1 MSTKS
6 VMFWPCPAL
15 LRAITPVISRAAK
28 VLGAAMMFRVGKC
41 NLAKRIKTWE
51 MVAVC
56 FQVAM
61 KSPTK
66 SMQFL
71 SLIIV
76 SGLSISNIPGEELG
90 MDGGEAVVKFF
101 DVEIG

>member
-1 MSTKS
+1 
-6 VMFWPCPAL
+6 
-15 LRAITPVISRAAK
+15 
-28 VLGAAMMFRVGKC
+28 
-41 NLAKRIKTWE
+41 
-51 MVAVC
+51 
-56 FQVAM
+56 
-61 KSPTK
+61 
-66 SMQFL
+66 MQFL